1 MADPSMSLPPTAIA
15 VPILTSIVLILD
27 LSPFFW
33 HLKHRNLAATA
44 LVFWIVLCIFFDLV
58 NSLIWP
64 RANTAT
70 WWKGYIL
77 CDIEVKLVG
86 AWQAGIPGAV
96 LCVMQN
102 LSKVLDTERTV
113 LVPSKSTRRKQLV
126 FELFFCFGIPIYMMC
141 IHYVVQPS
149 RYFIFQLAGC
159 IASWDISWPTI
170 VLMAIIPPSLLLGA
184 VYYGGEWTSAPA
196 LHFILIFLESLSSYV
211 RADTSEILPQYSTR
225 QTQTSQSLAS
235 SACSSCPLHS

>member
-1 MADPSMSLPPTAIA
+1 MADPSTSLPPTAIA
-15 VPILTSIVLILD
+15 FPILTFIALILD

-33 HLKHRNLAATA
+33 HLKHSNLAATA
-44 LVFWIVLCIFFDLV
+44 LVFWIFLCLFFDGV

-64 RANTAT
+64 GDDTAT

-77 CDIEVKLVG
+77 CDIEAKLIV
-86 AWQAGIPGAV
+86 AWQSGIPGAV
-96 LCVMQN
+96 LCIMQN

-113 LVPSKSTRRKQLV
+113 LVPSKSMRRKQLV
-126 FELFFCFGIPIYMMC
+126 FELFFCYGVPLYMMC
-141 IHYVVQPS
+141 IHYVVQPN

-159 IASWDISWPTI
+159 MAPWDYSWPTI
-170 VLMAIIPPSLLLGA
+170 VLMAIILPSLSLGA

-196 LHFILIFLESLSSYV
+196 LHESLSLYV
-211 RADTSEILPQYSTR
+211 RANTSEILPQYSTR

>member
-1 MADPSMSLPPTAIA
+1 MADPSTSLPPTAIA
-15 VPILTSIVLILD
+15 VPILTFIALILD

-33 HLKHRNLAATA
+33 HLKHSNLAATT
-44 LVFWIVLCIFFDLV
+44 LVFWISLCLFFDGV

-64 RANTAT
+64 GDDTAT

-77 CDIEVKLVG
+77 CDIEAKLAL
-86 AWQAGIPGAV
+86 AWQSGIPGAV

-113 LVPSKSTRRKQLV
+113 LVPSKSMRRKQLV
-126 FELFFCFGIPIYMMC
+126 FELFFCFGVPLYIMC
-141 IHYVVQPS
+141 IHYVVQPN
-149 RYFIFQLAGC
+149 RYFIFQIAGC
-159 IASWDISWPTI
+159 IPSWDYSWPTI
-170 VLMAIIPPSLLLGA
+170 VLMAIIPPSLSLGA

-196 LHFILIFLESLSSYV
+196 LHFILIFHESLSSYV
-211 RADTSEILPQYSTR
+211 RTNTSEILPQYSTR
-225 QTQTSQSLAS
+225 QTQTSHSLAS